1 MSGTVVFLITFGSA
15 GLGALAALGLDA
27 FGVRRAALSAAVAG
41 MGVAA
46 VGGIMVA
53 GRGVTTALV
62 GTFQVGGPASMVF
75 GVIALTGTAA
85 VAGGWD
91 DLRKRASGGS
101 IAGLIAFGVLA
112 AGATSAAIDL
122 TTVLLAIET
131 SAVCAYALVA
141 SARTSRSAEASM
153 KYFVQGAVA
162 TGLFIFGLAALLG
175 AVDSGGRY
183 DTLAQAFAAPSP
195 IFPALAGVGLVLSA
209 LTFKMG
215 GAPFHSWAPDAY
227 ESAPPE
233 SAAFLASGQKL
244 GAIAAASV
252 FVSIVAS
259 GSLAPR
265 LLALVLVLAVLSVLV
280 GSLAALR
287 QKSYRRL
294 LGYAGVAQAG
304 YALIAIALFA
314 PPLAVFFGATYA
326 LAATGTFLSAA
337 AFQRL
342 RPEWDGSVKGL
353 AGLGRQAP
361 VLSGSLGVLLVSLA
375 GIPPFLG
382 FWAKLL
388 VFGTAVNVAAA
399 DFASVPKVSWA
410 LGIAVAAGLIGS
422 VVSLAYYGSI
432 LRSLFFDDSQA
443 PLQADVEEA
452 ALSAEG
458 VVEELAEAERGGQAV
473 EVAGGSAGLV
483 VVAIA
488 TLLGTVS
495 IATLVFGTTAIY
507 ALFAAR

>member
-1 MSGTVVFLITFGSA
+1 MSGAILFLLTFGAA
-15 GLGALAALGLDA
+15 GIGALAALALDA
-27 FGVRRAALSAAVAG
+27 FGLRRAALSAAIAG
-41 MGVAA
+41 TGVAA
-46 VGGIMVA
+46 AA
-53 GRGVTTALV
+53 GMFAGVRPLPGDLI
-62 GTFQVGGPASMVF
+62 GTLQVGGPASMVF

-91 DLRKRASGGS
+91 DSCDRVSGGS
-101 IAGLIAFGVLA
+101 IAGLIALGVLA

-162 TGLFIFGLAALLG
+162 TGLFVFGMAVLLG
-175 AVDSGGRY
+175 VVDPTGRY
-183 DTLAQAFAAPSP
+183 DTLAQAFIAPSP
-195 IFPALAGVGLVLSA
+195 MLPALAGVGLVLSA

-227 ESAPPE
+227 ETAPAE
-233 SAAFLASGQKL
+233 AAAFLASGQKL

-259 GSLAPR
+259 GSIAPR
-265 LLALVLVLAVLSVLV
+265 ALAIALGLAVLSVLV

-287 QKSYRRL
+287 QTNYRRL
-294 LGYAGVAQAG
+294 LGYAGVAQSG
-304 YALIAIALFA
+304 YALIAVALFT

-326 LAATGTFLSAA
+326 LAASGTFLSAA
-337 AFQRL
+337 AFKRL

-361 VLSGSLGVLLVSLA
+361 VLCGSLGVLLISLA

-388 VFGTAVNVAAA
+388 VFGTALNAAA
-399 DFASVPKVSWA
+399 QNFATVPTVSWVLA
-410 LGIAVAAGLIGS
+410 VAVAAGLIGS
-422 VVSLAYYGSI
+422 VVSLGYYGSI
-432 LRSLFFDDSQA
+432 LRSLFFDEPPA
-443 PLQADVEEA
+443 PQYVDGVDAEA
-452 ALSAEG
+452 FGGEAPETD
-458 VVEELAEAERGGQAV
+458 AEAESETDAAF
-473 EVAGGSAGLV
+473 AGSGSAGIV

-488 TLLGTVS
+488 ALVALAS
-495 IATLVFGTTAIY
+495 IATMIFGSTAIFV
-507 ALFAAR
+507 LFSAR